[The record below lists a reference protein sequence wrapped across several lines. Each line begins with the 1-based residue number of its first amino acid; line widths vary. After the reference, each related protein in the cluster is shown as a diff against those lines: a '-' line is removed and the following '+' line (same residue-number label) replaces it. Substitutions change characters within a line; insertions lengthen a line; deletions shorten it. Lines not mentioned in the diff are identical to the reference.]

1 MSTAGRGYRDI
12 SPTRRPDARTK
23 HSIAA
28 LAAKTPTKRR
38 KTMVMINPPDPI
50 TSPHQGNRLDLIR
63 TALMALQHYAEQETD
78 DVELATVHKCLLA
91 LQNILATHAK
101 NRDAAMGITPA
112 LQHTRRVA
120 GGNY

>member
-1 MSTAGRGYRDI
+1 MTMGMPPNAPPGAPPLPLPPRGA
-12 SPTRRPDARTK
+12 P
-23 HSIAA
+23 
-28 LAAKTPTKRR
+28 
-38 KTMVMINPPDPI
+38 PPDPI

-78 DVELATVHKCLLA
+78 DQEIATVHKCMLA

-112 LQHTRRVA
+112 LQHTRRVS